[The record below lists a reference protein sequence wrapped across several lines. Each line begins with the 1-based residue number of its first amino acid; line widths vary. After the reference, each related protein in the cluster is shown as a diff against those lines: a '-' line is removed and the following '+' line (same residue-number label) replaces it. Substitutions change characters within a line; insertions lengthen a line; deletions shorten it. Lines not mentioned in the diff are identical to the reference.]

1 MNSSAIDFESQ
12 YTESS
17 ILGAAIQFLLF
28 ASGSIGWQSPSIV
41 FSEFSPHTDATP
53 LANRAV
59 LPQNIN
65 VNRKVRGGD
74 LAING
79 WQPFGSHSMAS
90 TD

>member
-41 FSEFSPHTDATP
+41 FSEFSPHTD
-53 LANRAV
+53 
-59 LPQNIN
+59 
-65 VNRKVRGGD
+65 GY
-74 LAING
+74 
-79 WQPFGSHSMAS
+79 PFGKSGCIATKHKRQSQS
-90 TD
+90 